1 MIKRTRNTPYRIIYH
16 RVPNGTGFLWFVDGY
31 FFKTLKG
38 AKEAMNDPSNLFRLF
53 PDIRGTVKHP
63 RNIDRTVWF
72 PISLKDGTWY
82 QRSFNNA

>member
-1 MIKRTRNTPYRIIYH
+1 MIKRTTNTSYRTLYH
-16 RVPNGTGFLWFVDGY
+16 RVRNGTGFLWFVDGY

-38 AKEAMNDPSNLFRLF
+38 AKEAINDPFRLF
-53 PDIRGTVKHP
+53 PDIRDTVKHP

-82 QRSFNNA
+82 QRSFNNAE